1 MSDWTPP
8 TSPPSA
14 PPAGPNPD
22 PWAPVGAT
30 PTAPNPTAPVAPP
43 SAPPLAPPGWSATNP
58 PPPAEGPSPAP
69 SAGSGSGGRSW
80 LLGVAVFVLLAVI
93 AGGIGLVAAGLDGDD
108 QASTG
113 PSQQAAT
120 EQRQPDDPPLDGD
133 ADEPVAAVA
142 AAVSPAVVQL
152 EVGQGLGSG
161 VVYDAEGL
169 IITAAHVVQGADS
182 VTVRFSDGTAAEG
195 EVLGGNAFSDIA
207 VVKIDP
213 FEDMAVAALG
223 DSDELRP
230 GQAVVALGSPFGL
243 DQTVTSG
250 IVSAVNRP
258 AATSDGATAGG
269 IVNMVQTDAA
279 INPGNSGG
287 PLVDIQGRVIGIN
300 DQIFSQGGG
309 NDGIG
314 LAVPINLAVRVA
326 DTLAAGEEV
335 QFGFLGV
342 GTAQNA
348 STGGLETGAV
358 IADVEAGSAAAESGL
373 RNGDRVLSIDG
384 QPVGSFQALAG
395 IISAERPGDTVTLLV
410 ERGNQQQEIEV
421 TLGGAVRD

>member
-1 MSDWTPP
+1 M
-8 TSPPSA
+8 
-14 PPAGPNPD
+14 
-22 PWAPVGAT
+22 
-30 PTAPNPTAPVAPP
+30 
-43 SAPPLAPPGWSATNP
+43 
-58 PPPAEGPSPAP
+58 
-69 SAGSGSGGRSW
+69 
-80 LLGVAVFVLLAVI
+80 LGLAVFVLLAVL
-93 AGGIGLVAAGLDGDD
+93 AGGIGFVAAGMDD
-108 QASTG
+108 
-113 PSQQAAT
+113 
-120 EQRQPDDPPLDGD
+120 DGD
-133 ADEPVAAVA
+133 AGPDTPSGTNASAEVEEREPDDAPLQGNGDEPVAEVA
-142 AAVSPAVVQL
+142 EAVSPAVVQL

-169 IITAAHVVQGADS
+169 ILTAAHVVQGS
-182 VTVRFSDGTAAEG
+182 ETVTVRFSDGTAAEG
-195 EVLGGNAFSDIA
+195 QVLGTNAYSDIA

-213 FEDMAVAALG
+213 PEDLAVAALG
-223 DSDELRP
+223 DSAALQP

-258 AATSDGATAGG
+258 ATTSDGATAGG

-326 DTLAAGEEV
+326 DTLAAGGEV

-342 GTAQNA
+342 GAAEQA

-358 IADVEAGSAAAESGL
+358 VAGVEAASAAAEAGL
-373 RNGDRVLSIDG
+373 ADGDRVLSIDG
-384 QPVGSFQALAG
+384 EPVGSFQELAG
-395 IISAERPGDTVTLLV
+395 IISAEAPGTTVTLLV
-410 ERGNQQQEIEV
+410 ERGGNQQEIDV
-421 TLGGAVRD
+421 TLGGATRE

>member
-1 MSDWTPP
+1 M
-8 TSPPSA
+8 
-14 PPAGPNPD
+14 
-22 PWAPVGAT
+22 
-30 PTAPNPTAPVAPP
+30 
-43 SAPPLAPPGWSATNP
+43 
-58 PPPAEGPSPAP
+58 
-69 SAGSGSGGRSW
+69 
-80 LLGVAVFVLLAVI
+80 LGLAVFVLLAVL
-93 AGGIGLVAAGLDGDD
+93 AGGIGFVAAGMDD
-108 QASTG
+108 
-113 PSQQAAT
+113 
-120 EQRQPDDPPLDGD
+120 DGD
-133 ADEPVAAVA
+133 AGPAMPSGTNASAQVEEREPDDAPLEGNGDEPVAEVA
-142 AAVSPAVVQL
+142 DAVSPAVVQL

-169 IITAAHVVQGADS
+169 ILTAAHVVQGSDS

-195 EVLGGNAFSDIA
+195 QVLGTNAYSDIA

-213 FEDMAVAALG
+213 PEDLAVAALG
-223 DSDELRP
+223 DSDALQP

-258 AATSDGATAGG
+258 ATTSDGATAGG

-342 GTAQNA
+342 GAAEQTAA
-348 STGGLETGAV
+348 GGLETGAV
-358 IADVEAGSAAAESGL
+358 VAGIEAGSAAAEAGL
-373 RNGDRVLSIDG
+373 VDGDRVLAIDDE
-384 QPVGSFQALAG
+384 PVGSFEELAG
-395 IISAERPGDTVTLLV
+395 IISAEAPGTTVTLLV
-410 ERGNQQQEIEV
+410 ERGDSQQEIEV
-421 TLGGAVRD
+421 TLGGAARD